1 MKSKFSTSFLVFL
14 YIFIDLIFMENVSI
28 DSSEIFFVQF
38 TYHLN
43 MNEQKRPIKT
53 TKIIF
58 PRFMYFLLQS
68 GNSRLAR
75 STVVRARSP
84 LALLVVLV
92 VMLWYRDVV

>member
-28 DSSEIFFVQF
+28 NSSEIFFVQF

-58 PRFMYFLLQS
+58 PHCFLFYFALLQQLIAVS
-68 GNSRLAR
+68 L
-75 STVVRARSP
+75 
-84 LALLVVLV
+84 

>member
-28 DSSEIFFVQF
+28 NSSEIFFVQF

-58 PRFMYFLLQS
+58 PYCFLFY
-68 GNSRLAR
+68 
-75 STVVRARSP
+75 
-84 LALLVVLV
+84 LALLQQLIAVSL

>member
-28 DSSEIFFVQF
+28 NSSEIFFVQF

-58 PRFMYFLLQS
+58 PHCFLSCIASAADCSIACHGLVS
-68 GNSRLAR
+68 WCGITCSISSSKRE
-75 STVVRARSP
+75 
-84 LALLVVLV
+84 AL
-92 VMLWYRDVV
+92 